1 MTDTPTNE
9 SVTIKSIKPRT
20 TIGHQIIDDPTPDT
34 PKNITA
40 EQLEELEEFVQCLC
54 DEWWLPNFRAA
65 LHTLRKLPVRDGV
78 VMTPDEMKRELVE
91 AHEDAF
97 YGSATLIEKGEKAGW
112 YDTNALSHVMEAGD
126 ALVDL
131 GVFEVHPDGFGRRW
145 FYRPK
150 ERAAREASGGQ
161 HAKS

>member
-1 MTDTPTNE
+1 MSDESSTEKAEAMTDTPTNITRWQLDTLDTLTLTE
-9 SVTIKSIKPRT
+9 PGNLQVITQDTIDS
-20 TIGHQIIDDPTPDT
+20 
-34 PKNITA
+34 
-40 EQLEELEEFVQCLC
+40 L
-54 DEWWLPNFRAA
+54 RAA

-78 VMTPDEMKRELVE
+78 VMTPDDMKRELVE

-150 ERAAREASGGQ
+150 EQAAREAAGG
-161 HAKS
+161 